1 MPTNTKPKP
10 TLFDL
15 AAELQ
20 ELIDHIEDNI
30 DADLPDNQEVLAG
43 MLQEASGRLET
54 KLDGYADY
62 LASCSQHVVTIR
74 EEITRL
80 TKLQKYW
87 EAKQARLKALL
98 LYFFQTRGIVRLET
112 EFHRF
117 NLQDNGGVL
126 PMTINANAKP
136 EEIAQEYPEFVRI
149 IPAQLV
155 FDNDQIRQHLE
166 AGKPLEFAQLGTR
179 SQRVAVK

>member
-1 MPTNTKPKP
+1 MTSGKPKP

-20 ELIDHIEDNI
+20 DLIARIEDNL
-30 DADLPDNQEVLAG
+30 DSDLPDNQEVLAA
-43 MLQEASGRLET
+43 MLQDASGRIET

-62 LASCSQHVVTIR
+62 LATCSLHVVSIN

-80 TKLQKYW
+80 TKLKKFW
-87 EAKQARLKALL
+87 ESKQDRLKKLL
-98 LYFFQTRGIVRLET
+98 LYFFQTRGIVRMET

-126 PMTINANAKP
+126 PMTINPNVKP
-136 EEIAQEYPEFVRI
+136 EDIAAEYPEMVAVV
-149 IPAQLV
+149 PSVLV
-155 FDNDQIRQHLE
+155 FDNNVIRQHLE